1 MISGFIAKKTD
12 RMKCLTILIWGMSF
26 ILYYFLFIA
35 NNEIREYTA
44 QYWKD
49 SFPPL
54 MPVQKEFWHF
64 VEINGRKVFF
74 ELILYNFAGLSRSWN
89 LILFYSLLMIYFL
102 GIIFMTIR
110 RNFGLLFFVTLPL
123 LTQWF
128 IAGFKLYPFDT
139 RLMLYLSPFLF
150 MTLSYGLF
158 YLGHY
163 IQNYLKMRK
172 FSWIIPV
179 IVLLIFPYKLLYN
192 FPIRVDNAKESI
204 EFINKNFREGQSVY
218 VYYYSLDTVKYYK
231 RLNKVKFDK
240 AIIKGAGE
248 GDFVNWKADLENLE
262 KIRGEV
268 WLLFSHLFKTNNYH
282 PENILLNSLLKKG
295 ILLKSFQTKNSS
307 AYLLLLK

>member
-1 MISGFIAKKTD
+1 
-12 RMKCLTILIWGMSF
+12 
-26 ILYYFLFIA
+26 
-35 NNEIREYTA
+35 
-44 QYWKD
+44 
-49 SFPPL
+49 
-54 MPVQKEFWHF
+54 
-64 VEINGRKVFF
+64 
-74 ELILYNFAGLSRSWN
+74 
-89 LILFYSLLMIYFL
+89 
-102 GIIFMTIR
+102 
-110 RNFGLLFFVTLPL
+110 
-123 LTQWF
+123 
-128 IAGFKLYPFDT
+128 
-139 RLMLYLSPFLF
+139 